1 MANRAV
7 EIPEEV
13 RAGFSGRFVTLGD
26 DGYDGLRRVHNGLI
40 DKHPALIARCVSTA
54 DVVDAVAIGR
64 RSGMEVAVRGG
75 GHNVAGKATTDGVL
89 IDLSLM
95 KGIRVDPRRRVVDV
109 GPGVTWREFD
119 RATHVYGLATTGGTV
134 SSTGVAG
141 LALGGGLGYL
151 MSRHGIVADNLIEAE
166 VVTAGGDVVAA
177 GEELDADL
185 LWGLRGGGGNLGIAT
200 SLTFPAWW
208 PIRSPRPPTRSTRF
222 GPRPVPRRHP
232 TISAPCAGSCTRR
245 TARA

>member
-1 MANRAV
+1 MLTEGVSEEAGMRSRAV
-7 EIPEEV
+7 EVSDEV
-13 RAGFSGRFVTLGD
+13 RSGFTGALVGPGD
-26 DGYDGLRRVHNGLI
+26 VGHDELRRVHNGLV
-40 DKHPALIARCVSTA
+40 DKSPALIARCLSTA

-64 RSGMEVAVRGG
+64 QSGLEVAVRGG

-95 KGIRVDPRRRVVDV
+95 KGIRVDPRRRVADV

-119 RATHVYGLATTGGTV
+119 RATHLYGLATTGGTV

-141 LALGGGLGYL
+141 LTLGGGLGYL
-151 MSRHGIVADNLIEAE
+151 MGRHGIVADNLVEAE
-166 VVTAGGDVVAA
+166 VVTADGEVLAA

-200 SLTFPAWW
+200 SLTLGLH
-208 PIRSPRPPTRSTRF
+208 PIEI
-222 GPRPVPRRHP
+222 GGQAGGAAAVPLRR
-232 TISAPCAGSCTRR
+232 RR
-245 TARA
+245 AASRG